1 MANSSDS
8 NNSGGVSL
16 DRRTGLDVFVVGFLS
31 SRFFKTLEFRNE
43 TVFTKLL
50 HGEAEARHVE

>member
-1 MANSSDS
+1 MANRSDS

-31 SRFFKTLEFRNE
+31 
-43 TVFTKLL
+43 
-50 HGEAEARHVE
+50 